1 VRELRDSV
9 SDFYDN
15 LAEEYHLIFEDWH
28 NAISWQGEFLGKL
41 IISKINDLKINDI
54 SVLDSSCGIGTQAI
68 GLAKKGYKV
77 TATDLSPAS
86 VERAR
91 KEAES
96 IGVEINFG
104 VADFRSLEND
114 VSGFFKVVLSADN
127 AISHLLTNQDLL
139 LAAQNMYNK
148 LEEKGIIIV
157 TLKDYD
163 ELIIEKP
170 RATQPRI
177 LDKGN
182 RIIFQLWDW
191 CEGTNVYTLNHYI
204 MQKINGEWKTKQ
216 DKTKY
221 RVLLRREFSKIL
233 IDVGFSDIEWYMPED
248 SGYYQ
253 PLLIAKKN

>member
-1 VRELRDSV
+1 MKDSV

-28 NAISWQGEFLGKL
+28 NAISWQGEVLSKL
-41 IISKINDLKINDI
+41 ILSKLNDLNINDV

-68 GLAKKGYKV
+68 GLAKKGYTV
-77 TATDLSPAS
+77 TATDISPAS

-96 IGVEINFG
+96 FGVEINFG
-104 VADFRSLEND
+104 VADFRSLAND

-139 LAAQNMYNK
+139 LAAQNIYNK
-148 LEEKGIIIV
+148 LEDKGIIIV
-157 TLKDYD
+157 TLKDYN

-177 LDKGN
+177 LDNGN

-191 CEGTNVYTLNHYI
+191 HDGTNVYTLNHFI
-204 MQKINGEWKTKQ
+204 MQQINGEWKTKQ

-221 RVLLRREFSKIL
+221 RALLRSEFSKIL
-233 IDVGFSDIEWYMPED
+233 SGVGFSDIEWYMPED

>member
-1 VRELRDSV
+1 MHDSV

-28 NAISWQGEFLGKL
+28 YAISWQGEVLNKL
-41 IISKINDLKINDI
+41 IVTELNDVNVNDV
-54 SVLDSSCGIGTQAI
+54 SVLDCSCGIGTQAI

-77 TATDLSPAS
+77 TATDISRAS
-86 VERAR
+86 IERAI

-96 IGVEINFG
+96 FGVEIDFG
-104 VADFRSLEND
+104 VADFRSLEKD
-114 VSGFFKVVLSADN
+114 VSGRFNVVLSADN

-148 LEEKGIIIV
+148 LQDKGIIIV

-163 ELIIEKP
+163 TLILEKP

-177 LDKGN
+177 LDNGN

-191 CEGTNVYTLNHYI
+191 YDETNVYTLNHFI
-204 MQKINGEWKTKQ
+204 MQKINGEWKTQQ
-216 DKTKY
+216 DKTIY
-221 RVLLRREFSKIL
+221 RAFLRSEFSDIL
-233 IDVGFSDIEWYMPED
+233 SKVGFSDIEWYMPAE

-253 PLLIAKKN
+253 PLLKAKKN